1 MLQLMC
7 ILQIREMLLLKKRA
21 NNKYTIPV
29 QLYIYLNSVDLKDE
43 KKKNKGE
50 ATTSITTMRE
60 P

>member
-1 MLQLMC
+1 
-7 ILQIREMLLLKKRA
+7 MLLLKKRA